1 MDIYWWASVP
11 VYSQYRVYLCGF
23 LKIFGGQK
31 SFCGATDTPVLDF
44 WWRVLWFSR
53 IRVGRHSLRVT
64 SHLLRPLPTSWRP
77 TSSSTSVSVRNVY
90 EVDLGLDTLVS
101 RHRDVISIWKIELKS
116 FLQMNTHDF
125 VILFDVMQFSQD
137 VQMDLA
143 MWVKSRNECG
153 RWRHCAKYSVLC
165 RNECHH

>member
-1 MDIYWWASVP
+1 MDIYWWVSVP
-11 VYSQYRVYLCGF
+11 VYSQYRLYLCGF
-23 LKIFGGQK
+23 FFNFWRTKVLLWGHWYPCFGLLVTCPLVFKNQSGQT
-31 SFCGATDTPVLDF
+31 FTE
-44 WWRVLWFSR
+44 
-53 IRVGRHSLRVT
+53 
-64 SHLLRPLPTSWRP
+64 SHLTSIA
-77 TSSSTSVSVRNVY
+77 TSADLLAADISSTSVSVRNVY